1 MKIDCAACGPELA
14 SYAAGDG
21 DPGTRSAVA
30 THLAAC
36 PDCRRELERENEMRT
51 ALAGLPL
58 VTCPAAVTG
67 RVLETIARQR
77 AGARQRLW
85 FAGAGATL
93 AAAAL
98 AGALLLRPGTA
109 PTPGAET
116 GSTGQA
122 AATTTYTAEEIATA
136 RRELIQTV
144 TLTARVLDQAGR
156 RTLADVFSER
166 LPAAVAGSLR
176 PLDDPTRG
184 G

>member
-1 MKIDCAACGPELA
+1 MKIDCATCGLELA
-14 SYAAGDG
+14 SYARGDG
-21 DPGTRSAVA
+21 DPGIRSVMAA
-30 THLAAC
+30 HLAGC
-36 PDCRRELERENEMRT
+36 PDCRRDLARENELRT
-51 ALAGLPL
+51 TLAGLPL
-58 VTCPAAVTG
+58 VTCPAAVSG
-67 RVLETIARQR
+67 RVLAAVARRQTQ
-77 AGARQRLW
+77 ARRRRW

-93 AAAAL
+93 AAATL
-98 AGALLLRPGTA
+98 AGALLLRPGA
-109 PTPGAET
+109 PAAPVAGPGA
-116 GSTGQA
+116 A
-122 AATTTYTAEEIATA
+122 PLAATATTYTAEEIATA